1 MDKKAAAKKKIKDV
15 FQKWKEGTLN
25 IGKSDKMVP
34 PGKKG
39 QRQAIAVALSEAGQS
54 RKDAKQPP
62 LGSGGRWDQLVAK
75 LKGEGYS
82 DETAARIAAS
92 IGRKKYGAKKFSKLG
107 RKDSMSRI
115 LERLNLS

>member
-1 MDKKAAAKKKIKDV
+1 MQSI
-15 FQKWKEGTLN
+15 
-25 IGKSDKMVP
+25 
-34 PGKKG
+34 
-39 QRQAIAVALSEAGQS
+39 AISLSETGQS

-82 DETAARIAAS
+82 DEAAARIAAS

-107 RKDSMSRI
+107 HKDSMTRI